1 MRWTH
6 RVLLSALVAT
16 CSSTAVAQAPAAK
29 PPAAETKKP
38 AAPKKDPDRWEPA
51 IRRFE
56 EQDKKAP
63 PPGGAVL
70 FVGSSS
76 IVGWDLKKSFPDLT
90 AINRGFGGSQIADS
104 VRYAGRIVT
113 PYKPRVIVFYA
124 GDNDIASGRPP
135 ERVAA
140 DFQAF
145 VAKVR
150 AALPKTRI
158 VFIAIKP
165 SNARWKLIDKI
176 REANRLIRQSAAKEE
191 GVEFVDVEPVML
203 GPDGKPKAEL
213 FKKDGLHLNDEGYKL
228 WSGLVRKQVE

>member
-1 MRWTH
+1 MKLVQG
-6 RVLLSALVAT
+6 VLL
-16 CSSTAVAQAPAAK
+16 TAILAGGPLTAGAQAPTAK
-29 PPAAETKKP
+29 PQTVETEKQET
-38 AAPKKDPDRWEPA
+38 PKKDADRWEPA

-56 EQDKKAP
+56 EQDKKTP
-63 PPGGAVL
+63 PPEGAVL

-124 GDNDIASGRPP
+124 GDNDIASGKPP

-158 VFIAIKP
+158 VYIGIKP
-165 SNARWKLIDKI
+165 SIARWKLIDKI
-176 REANRLIRQSAAKEE
+176 REANRLVRQSAAKEE
-191 GVEFVDVEPVML
+191 GVVFVDVEAVML

-228 WSGLVRKQVE
+228 WAGLVRKQVE